1 MSSGDVPVEGVFTLH
16 SRFTV
21 TDTVDRLKAAF
32 AARGVKL
39 FVHIDQKAE
48 AHAVGLDQPQVHLL
62 IVGNPRVGTLIMQA
76 IPLAG
81 LDLPL
86 KVLVWESGEGQ
97 VRVSCNEAN
106 YLAARVGLRSELVEG
121 LRAFETLVA
130 ATVNAA

>member
-1 MSSGDVPVEGVFTLH
+1 MLSGNAHVAGVFTLQ
-16 SRFTV
+16 SRFSI
-21 TDTVDRLKAAF
+21 TDTVERLKAAF
-32 AARGVKL
+32 AARGLKL

-48 AHAVGLDQPQVHLL
+48 ALAVGLDQPQVHLL
-62 IVGNPRVGTLIMQA
+62 IVGNPRLGTLIMQA
-76 IPLAG
+76 MPLAG

-97 VRVSCNEAN
+97 VQVSYNDAD
-106 YLAARVGLRSELVEG
+106 YLAARFGLRSELVEG